1 MNNDRVAVVTG
12 GARGCGWSIAAALA
26 ERGYQT
32 VILDNGTSLDG
43 SGTDSTPV
51 SEAATRLSDQGFRS
65 SWVFCDVTDTAS
77 VTRAISQVEHEY
89 GAVDVLVNVAGI
101 LRPGPFLDDTRETWE
116 SVVSTHVGGHLN
128 TINAVLPG
136 MLSRQRG
143 QIVNVTSTAGLLGSR
158 RQPAYSMA
166 KEAIVGLTRY
176 LATRLESSGIAVN
189 AIAPSAATRMGT
201 APRATETADR
211 NEDLLKDDPS
221 YVGSFVGLLVGDDSD
236 LVTGRTFLVTGN
248 YVVEYEHLR
257 PWKWA
262 AATRGAA
269 DVEECVRWVLGR
281 PHPTAVGPWPTRD
294 FRLLSVERNWEG
306 TSFNPDLDHGA
317 ERKVPFGGSVA
328 FGLFGQV
335 PKEITNA
342 VGDVVWSEE
351 WRERTTAAASGALV
365 FVRPI
370 GTEGGG
376 PAPHVGTSERTVGMM
391 ELGDPV
397 ALCSDLVDLLA
408 FVQSG
413 VSVTARHSSHGVL
426 LVLRGELP
434 WRDES
439 SLLRDW
445 TLMHGAAGLIR
456 GVAATEAIYGV
467 RCNALICRTGREE
480 LVSPLIQYLL
490 SPASN
495 WLNGYLLTVDS
506 MGVGLLA
513 DEQPRW
519 QSYGGG
525 KDPRSLLWL
534 QDRMHADS
542 PI

>member
-12 GARGCGWSIAAALA
+12 GARGIGWSIAAALA
-26 ERGYQT
+26 ERGYHT

-51 SEAATRLSDQGFRS
+51 SEAATRLSDKGLHCG
-65 SWVFCDVTDTAS
+65 WAFCDVADAAS
-77 VTRAISQVEHEY
+77 VTMAISQVEHEY

-101 LRPGPFLDDTRETWE
+101 LRPGLFLDDTRETWE
-116 SVVSTHVGGHLN
+116 SVISTHVGGHLN

-143 QIVNVTSTAGLLGSR
+143 RIVNVTSTAGLLGSR

-176 LATRLESSGIAVN
+176 LATRLEKSGIAVN
-189 AIAPSAATRMGT
+189 AIAPSAATRMGA
-201 APRATETADR
+201 APRGAETADR
-211 NEDLLKDDPS
+211 NEELLRDDPS
-221 YVGSFVGLLVGDDSD
+221 CVGSFVGLLVDDDSD

-262 AATRGAA
+262 AAAPGAA
-269 DVEECVRWVLGR
+269 DVEECVRWVIGR
-281 PHPTAVGPWPTRD
+281 PHPTAIGPWPTRD

-306 TSFNPDLDHGA
+306 TSFNPDLDNGA
-317 ERKVPFGGSVA
+317 EDKVPPGGTVA

-335 PKEITNA
+335 PKDISGA

-351 WRERTTAAASGALV
+351 WRERTTGAASGALV
-365 FVRPI
+365 FVKPM
-370 GTEGGG
+370 GTGGG
-376 PAPHVGTSERTVGMM
+376 EPVPHVKSSERAVGLM

-413 VSVTARHSSHGVL
+413 VAVTARQSSHGVL

-434 WRDES
+434 WQDES

-467 RCNALICRTGREE
+467 RCNALICGTGREE
-480 LVSPLIQYLL
+480 LVTPLIQYLL
-490 SPASN
+490 SPTSD

-506 MGVGLLA
+506 QGIGLLA

-519 QSYGGG
+519 QSYGDG
-525 KDPRSLLWL
+525 KDPQSLLWL
-534 QDRMHADS
+534 RDRMRADS
-542 PI
+542 PL